1 MNFLQQK
8 RVLIWLVAVLLIFN
22 ITMGITIFI
31 HLSNEKSSPEQTQE
45 NDFLKNEL
53 SLNNEQVQGL
63 GRIRSQFRAT
73 SEPVALRIRVTRQ
86 QLVDEMS
93 KNQPDTLKIK
103 KLSDEMGKIQGELT
117 YKIATQYLDIRDL
130 CSPDQAL
137 KLNASYHYLFGLDEP
152 NHQPGKGYRHRWGQ
166 GKKSE

>member
-8 RVLIWLVAVLLIFN
+8 RVLIGIVIVLLIFN
-22 ITMGITIFI
+22 MTMGITILI
-31 HLSNEKSSPEQTQE
+31 HVNDEKSNQEQSQDT
-45 NDFLKNEL
+45 DFLKSEL

-73 SEPVALRIRVTRQ
+73 SEPVALRIREIRQ

-93 KNQPDTLKIK
+93 KNQPDTLRIK
-103 KLSDEMGKIQGELT
+103 MLSEEMGKIQGDLT
-117 YKIATQYLDIRDL
+117 YKIATQYLDIRQL

-137 KLNASYHYLFGLDEP
+137 KLNASYHYLFGLDDQS
-152 NHQPGKGYRHRWGQ
+152 HQSGKGYRYRWGQ
-166 GKKSE
+166 RKKSE